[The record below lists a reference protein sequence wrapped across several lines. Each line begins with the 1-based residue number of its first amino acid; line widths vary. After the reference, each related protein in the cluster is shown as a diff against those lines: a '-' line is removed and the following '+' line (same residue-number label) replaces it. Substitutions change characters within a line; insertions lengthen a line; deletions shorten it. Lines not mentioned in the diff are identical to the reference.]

1 MAAGKNIKKY
11 DQKSITD
18 WDENAQI
25 NSSRIL
31 QLLADAHVSNE
42 DMASSTFEQMDQI
55 NPYRLWHVTAFN
67 NLSGNDKHWHI
78 CYDCYFYLHYGG
90 NRYDIVIS
98 SLDPK
103 SKAGDDVRSPEVEM
117 YSSALYVNSQDISE
131 ALWRDL
137 CLTGV
142 STVERGPDLWDDQ
155 DFDSRQNMQVG
166 SKHTVI
172 AWGVKGFCGHNED
185 ATRVRRYGVL
195 VDELIDD
202 IKDGAETV
210 VRVVD
215 DFAADF
221 TDDII
226 SYTKRA
232 AAFLQ

>member
-11 DQKSITD
+11 DQKSIKD

-31 QLLADAHVSNE
+31 QLLADAHVSNK
-42 DMASSTFEQMDQI
+42 DMASQTFEQMDQV

-67 NLSGNDKHWHI
+67 NLSGNDKHYHI
-78 CYDCYFYLHYGG
+78 CYDCYFYFHYGG
-90 NRYDIVIS
+90 NKYDIVIS

-103 SKAGDDVRSPEVEM
+103 LKAGDDVLSAEVEM
-117 YSSALYVNSQDISE
+117 YSNAYYVDSQDISE
-131 ALWRDL
+131 QLWYDL
-137 CLTGV
+137 CLSGV

-185 ATRVRRYGVL
+185 ATSVRRAGVL
-195 VDELIDD
+195 VDELLNS

-215 DFAADF
+215 DLTADF
-221 TDDII
+221 NDEII
-226 SYTKRA
+226 NYTNQA
-232 AAFLQ
+232 AAFF